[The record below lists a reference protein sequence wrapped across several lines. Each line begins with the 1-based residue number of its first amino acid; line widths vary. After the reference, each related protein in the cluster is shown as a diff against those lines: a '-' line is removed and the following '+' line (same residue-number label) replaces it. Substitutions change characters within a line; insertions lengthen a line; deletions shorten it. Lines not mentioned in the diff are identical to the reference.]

1 MNGKKRSHKTKLFM
15 KTFESLD
22 EVLDFAMNSEQ
33 EAVDFYTQLASQQK
47 NEQIKNLFL
56 EFAQEEVSHKARLQ
70 KIKNERLFDL
80 EIENVTDLKIS
91 DYVVSRKPSS
101 ELNYAEALVLAMKKE
116 KAAFKLYTALAERT
130 SNSELSRVFH
140 ALAIEESRHKLRFEL
155 EYDEY
160 VMREN

>member
-1 MNGKKRSHKTKLFM
+1 M

-22 EVLDFAMNSEQ
+22 EILDFAMDAEQ

-47 NEQIKNLFL
+47 NQQIKDLFL
-56 EFAQEEVSHKARLQ
+56 EFAQEEVNHKARLQ
-70 KIKNERLFDL
+70 KIKVEMVFDL
-80 EIENVTDLKIS
+80 AIETVTDLKIS
-91 DYVVSRKPSS
+91 DYVVSSKPSP
-101 ELNYAEALVLAMKKE
+101 ELSYADALVLAMKKE

-130 SNSELSRVFH
+130 KNAGLSKVFH
-140 ALAIEESRHKLRFEL
+140 ALAIEESRHKLRFEI